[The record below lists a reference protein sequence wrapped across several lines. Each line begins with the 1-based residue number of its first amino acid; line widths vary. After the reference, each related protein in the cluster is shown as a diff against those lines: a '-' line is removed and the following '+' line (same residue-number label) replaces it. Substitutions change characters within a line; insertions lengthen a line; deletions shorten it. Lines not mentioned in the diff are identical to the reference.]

1 MSLRLSLLA
10 VLVLL
15 SGCVTGGATY
25 AHDRYYYDPPPRP
38 RYYYPPPP
46 PPVYY
51 RPAPE
56 YRPVI
61 IYRERPYHH
70 RRDWREHRRDRWDD
84 RRNDRRW

>member
-1 MSLRLSLLA
+1 MSVRLSLLA

-15 SGCVTGGATY
+15 SGCVTGSTTF
-25 AHDRYYYDPPPRP
+25 AHDRYYYDPPRP

-61 IYRERPYHH
+61 IYRDRPYHH

-84 RRNDRRW
+84 RRHDRRG